1 MGIFPGVSLGWHVD
15 KEKFWSF
22 MPENLMRLKLR
33 ASYGVMVIF
42 QAWGIIRLKVVIV

>member
-1 MGIFPGVSLGWHVD
+1 MD

-33 ASYGVMVIF
+33 ASYGVNGNISGL
-42 QAWGIIRLKVVIV
+42 GIIRLKVVIV